1 MDPELLR
8 GAFRL
13 GFLIFALALI
23 ILPFQDRSSPEFVV
37 TVLAVIVG
45 GVFIAIVT
53 FLARTSLPPRPP
65 RGDRTQSTKE
75 R

>member
-1 MDPELLR
+1 MDAELLR

-23 ILPFQDRSSPEFVV
+23 ILPFEDRSSPEFVV
-37 TVLAVIVG
+37 TVLAIIVG
-45 GVFIAIVT
+45 ALFIAIVT

-65 RGDRTQSTKE
+65 RRERTQSTKQ